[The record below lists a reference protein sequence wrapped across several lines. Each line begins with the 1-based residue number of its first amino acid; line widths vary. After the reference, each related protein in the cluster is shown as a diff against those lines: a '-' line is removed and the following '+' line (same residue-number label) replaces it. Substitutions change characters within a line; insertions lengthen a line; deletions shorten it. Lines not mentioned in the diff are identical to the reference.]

1 MIKKLLVPVMA
12 FVALALPAGASI
24 VEYCSGTSAAC
35 TTNNDAAFTATVA
48 VDNITMQ
55 SLAAF
60 AVGNLAANIYTD
72 PGTGIQFKDVQGGTL
87 SVSTGALS
95 TPHSD
100 DTIQII
106 IPMTYLAVSM
116 TVNVTA
122 GLCDNYCLEGETT
135 GTLSFINNDSPSVP
149 WIVSVSPVNGN
160 GSITL
165 SGFSAGTTM
174 SQSTDTPEVATLL
187 LIGFGLLSMRWMKR
201 WPRGLF
207 LKSQTA

>member
-1 MIKKLLVPVMA
+1 MIKKFLVAVMA
-12 FVALALPAGASI
+12 LVALALPARASI

-60 AVGNLAANIYTD
+60 AVSNLAANIYTD

-87 SVSTGALS
+87 SVSAGVLS
-95 TPHSD
+95 TPQSD

-106 IPMTYLAVSM
+106 IPMTYWAIRM

-122 GLCDNYCLEGETT
+122 GLCDDLCVEGETA
-135 GTLSFINNDSPSVP
+135 GTLAFIDNDSPSVP
-149 WIVSVSPVNGN
+149 WIESVSPLNGN
-160 GSITL
+160 GNIAL
-165 SGFSAGTTM
+165 SGFSAGTAM
-174 SQSTDTPEVATLL
+174 SQSADTPEAATLF

-207 LKSQTA
+207 SKLQTA